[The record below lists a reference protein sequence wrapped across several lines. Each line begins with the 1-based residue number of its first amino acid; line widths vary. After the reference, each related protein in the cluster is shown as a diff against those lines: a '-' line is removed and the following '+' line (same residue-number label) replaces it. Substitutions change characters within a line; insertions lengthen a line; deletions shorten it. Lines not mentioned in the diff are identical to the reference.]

1 MNIEAI
7 KSKLSCAAPRHNFN
21 DGGKSKPG
29 FILISTFLMLTV
41 ALLAVTRMYYKGSM
55 YNLFIPVVVQRDQAK
70 RLALSGVHIAIA
82 QLSLHDSQ
90 LIPLKGENNKD
101 EQDKQQQPEQRRK
114 DLLKTMLHV
123 LNNRQVFLLE
133 ELKDGVDG
141 EIGICITSED
151 GKIPLQA
158 LIDYKKREFI
168 KTDKLDGTEILKF
181 VSEKLKTIASDV
193 DFIECFTRYIKNMPE
208 QMTDIGQLLTIKE
221 FKPFARSFF
230 YEPLFNQEGQEEKKT
245 IYLADLFTIW
255 NQSAT
260 IDPLVLS
267 PSVRFILGC
276 EYPSGKT
283 DIESEQI
290 QMVAEKFPFS
300 YASWQKDW
308 DTYLKPI
315 YKQEYKTI
323 APAFLPLLSGKFE
336 PRVFSVLSYGKI
348 GRIKQKLLAIIERS
362 FTDAGE
368 VFAVKRLYWL

>member
-1 MNIEAI
+1 
-7 KSKLSCAAPRHNFN
+7 
-21 DGGKSKPG
+21 
-29 FILISTFLMLTV
+29 MLTV
-41 ALLAVTRMYYKGSM
+41 ALLAVTRMYYKGSI
-55 YNLFIPVVVQRDQAK
+55 YNLFIPVVVKRDQAK

-82 QLSLHDSQ
+82 QLALHDSE
-90 LIPLKGENNKD
+90 LVPLKGESSKD
-101 EQDKQQQPEQRRK
+101 EQDKQQKPEQRRK
-114 DLLKTMLHV
+114 DLLKTVLHV
-123 LNNRQVFLLE
+123 LNNWQTFTLE
-133 ELKDGVDG
+133 EVKDGVDG
-141 EIGICITSED
+141 EVKICITSEN

-168 KTDKLDGTEILKF
+168 KTDKIDGAEILKF

-193 DFIECFTRYIKNMPE
+193 DFMECFTRYIKNIPE

-221 FKPFARSFF
+221 LKPLARDFF
-230 YEPLFNQEGQEEKKT
+230 YEPLFNQEGQEGKKT

-348 GRIKQKLLAIIERS
+348 GRINQKLLAIVERS